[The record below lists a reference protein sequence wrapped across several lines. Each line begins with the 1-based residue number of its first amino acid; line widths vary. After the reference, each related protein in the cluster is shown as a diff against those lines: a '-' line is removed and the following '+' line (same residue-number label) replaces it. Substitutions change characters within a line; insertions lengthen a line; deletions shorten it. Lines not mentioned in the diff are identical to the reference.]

1 MSETEQTF
9 GITLEQVS
17 DYEFKVRFDDTAIP
31 DLTTDEAAPL
41 GRGAGPNPSRLL
53 AAAVANCLGA
63 SLLFALRK
71 YKNTPGPLGA
81 KAKTTLTRN
90 EHGRWRI
97 TNIGVDLQLADQAE
111 LMQHLD
117 RVLAQFEDFCIVTQS
132 VRQGIAVDVTVHDAA
147 GQMLTVPSEGEG

>member
-1 MSETEQTF
+1 MSSDAEQTF
-9 GITLEQVS
+9 GITLEQVA

-31 DLTTDEAAPL
+31 DLATDETSPL
-41 GRGAGPNPSRLL
+41 GHDAGPNPSRLL

-71 YKNTPGPLGA
+71 YRNAPGPLGA
-81 KAKTTLTRN
+81 KAKATLARN

-97 TNIGVDLQLADQAE
+97 THIDVGLRLGDQAGVLE
-111 LMQHLD
+111 HLD

-132 VRQGIAVDVTVHDAA
+132 VRQGIAVDVTVSDAA
-147 GQMLTVPSEGEG
+147 GQPLPLPGGG